1 MAAVNLW
8 KRGSKRRVGQVR
20 RTRWEILHA
29 LALALLMLG
38 FSFWVGV
45 WVATH
50 HFD

>member
-8 KRGSKRRVGQVR
+8 KRGSKRRVEQVR
-20 RTRWEILHA
+20 WTRREIVHA
-29 LALALLMLG
+29 VLLTLAMVA

>member
-8 KRGSKRRVGQVR
+8 RRGSKRRVAQVR
-20 RTRWEILHA
+20 WTRREIVHA
-29 LALALLMLG
+29 LVLLLVMMA

>member
-1 MAAVNLW
+1 VE
-8 KRGSKRRVGQVR
+8 QVR
-20 RTRWEILHA
+20 WTRWEIVHA
-29 LALALLMLG
+29 VLLTLAMVA